1 MKSLNV
7 CPILPSSNVYTH
19 NVNGE
24 SRLFLGFSG
33 GSATPDPV
41 KYVENQVFTQR

>member
-1 MKSLNV
+1 MKSLNI
-7 CPILPSSNVYTH
+7 CLTLLSSNRQTQ

-33 GSATPDPV
+33 GSA
-41 KYVENQVFTQR
+41 VENLSAEQEQEMQD